1 MTSQNHAGAG
11 APAPGAPASAAST
24 NIPTQA
30 SPSPAASTTAAT
42 TASTPPAA
50 ATNIPAQASPSP
62 AASTTTAGHTEAP
75 LAQASPAQAE
85 PPNQAGHPAQAE
97 HPTQAEHTKAPL
109 TQPSTTQAGR
119 RRRRVVH
126 LGPKDRERVA
136 EGANLEQIVQE
147 ALGKVDAGRPA
158 WSHEDLRREDPSAH
172 ANDARLLGDVP
183 PHYGNGA

>member
-1 MTSQNHAGAG
+1 MTSQNSADAS
-11 APAPGAPASAAST
+11 APIPGAPASAVVAADQANPAFAAASST
-24 NIPTQA
+24 ATA
-30 SPSPAASTTAAT
+30 ATAASTATA
-42 TASTPPAA
+42 
-50 ATNIPAQASPSP
+50 
-62 AASTTTAGHTEAP
+62 AGHTEAP

-85 PPNQAGHPAQAE
+85 
-97 HPTQAEHTKAPL
+97 HPTQAEPP
-109 TQPSTTQAGR
+109 TQAEHPTQAGR

-147 ALGKVDAGRPA
+147 ALGKVDAERPA
-158 WSHEDLRREDPSAH
+158 WSREDLRREDPSAH

>member
-11 APAPGAPASAAST
+11 APIPGALASAAST

-30 SPSPAASTTAAT
+30 SPSPAASTTAA
-42 TASTPPAA
+42 
-50 ATNIPAQASPSP
+50 
-62 AASTTTAGHTEAP
+62 GHTKAP

-85 PPNQAGHPAQAE
+85 PPNQAPL
-97 HPTQAEHTKAPL
+97 TQSSTTQTPLTQTPL

-136 EGANLEQIVQE
+136 EGANLDQVVHE
-147 ALGKVDAGRPA
+147 ALGNVDAERPA
-158 WSHEDLRREDPSAH
+158 WSREDLRREDPSAH
-172 ANDARLLGDVP
+172 ANDARLLDDVP

>member
-1 MTSQNHAGAG
+1 MTSQNSADAG
-11 APAPGAPASAAST
+11 APIPGAPASAVVAAD
-24 NIPTQA
+24 QA
-30 SPSPAASTTAAT
+30 NPAF
-42 TASTPPAA
+42 AA
-50 ATNIPAQASPSP
+50 ATSA
-62 AASTTTAGHTEAP
+62 AGHTEAP

-85 PPNQAGHPAQAE
+85 PPNQAGHPTEAE
-97 HPTQAEHTKAPL
+97 RTKAPLTQPSTTQTPLTQAPL

-136 EGANLEQIVQE
+136 QGANLEQVVHE
-147 ALGKVDAGRPA
+147 ALGKVDAERPA
-158 WSHEDLRREDPSAH
+158 WSREDLRREDPSAH

>member
-1 MTSQNHAGAG
+1 MTSQNSAGAG
-11 APAPGAPASAAST
+11 APVPGALASAVVAAD
-24 NIPTQA
+24 QA
-30 SPSPAASTTAAT
+30 NPAFAAATSAAT
-42 TASTPPAA
+42 TAST
-50 ATNIPAQASPSP
+50 ATA
-62 AASTTTAGHTEAP
+62 AGHTEAP

-85 PPNQAGHPAQAE
+85 
-97 HPTQAEHTKAPL
+97 HPTQAEPP
-109 TQPSTTQAGR
+109 TQAEHPTQAGR

-147 ALGKVDAGRPA
+147 ALGKVDAERPA
-158 WSHEDLRREDPSAH
+158 WSREDLRREDPSAH

>member
-1 MTSQNHAGAG
+1 MTSQNSADAG
-11 APAPGAPASAAST
+11 APIADVPAPDAPVPGAPASAVVAAD
-24 NIPTQA
+24 QA
-30 SPSPAASTTAAT
+30 NPAF
-42 TASTPPAA
+42 AA
-50 ATNIPAQASPSP
+50 ATSA
-62 AASTTTAGHTEAP
+62 AGHTEAP

-85 PPNQAGHPAQAE
+85 
-97 HPTQAEHTKAPL
+97 HPTQAEPP
-109 TQPSTTQAGR
+109 TQAEHPTQAGR

-147 ALGKVDAGRPA
+147 ALGKVDAERPA
-158 WSHEDLRREDPSAH
+158 WSREDLRREDPSAH